1 MANSDMWTDLVEPV
15 ELTGYAR
22 ARLEDYERS
31 QNGSLVSYLPNEGIN
46 DIVARFEVGGSGLQP
61 VAEFLSY
68 DAETPLAS
76 LPGKQRVTI
85 ELPKLGL
92 KMRVSE
98 YEQLRAR
105 GNLTN
110 VLLRTSVERI
120 TERLVDA
127 ISDRME
133 FERGYAIENAA
144 LLIDDETG
152 FKQSGDWERA
162 TEHEVAATDSGGAF
176 WNDWDN
182 ADPIEQL
189 TRWQEQYIATNGFP
203 PGSMLTS
210 TSVLSNLQRHAS
222 LRVLASS
229 LAGAPAIV
237 TREAINSLLA
247 SYGLPPVVVYD
258 RQVHYGGA
266 VRKVLSPEFLFMLP
280 SPGGTVGGVK
290 LGATYWGTTLEAS
303 EPEYG
308 IGELERPGIVVGTWK
323 TRDPIAVWVHSAA
336 IGLAALGDA
345 NLSLRAQV
353 LPESS

>member
-1 MANSDMWTDLVEPV
+1 MWTELVEPV

-22 ARLEDYERS
+22 ARLEDYERQ
-31 QNGSLVSYLPNEGIN
+31 QNGSLSAYLPNEGLN
-46 DIVARFEVGGSGLQP
+46 DIVARFEVGGAGLQP
-61 VAEFLSY
+61 VAEFIGY
-68 DAETPLAS
+68 DTETPLAS
-76 LPGKQRVTI
+76 LPGTQRVTI

-98 YEQLRAR
+98 YEQLRAK
-105 GNLTN
+105 GNLSN

-133 FERGYAIENAA
+133 YERGYAIENAS

-152 FKQSGDWERA
+152 FKQTGDWQRDPS
-162 TEHEVAATDSGGAF
+162 HEVDASTSGAY
-176 WNDWDN
+176 WDDTN
-182 ADPIEQL
+182 ADPIEDL
-189 TRWQEQYIATNGFP
+189 ITWKEQYIATNGFA
-203 PGSMLTS
+203 PGSILTS
-210 TSVLSNLQRHAS
+210 TRVLTTLQRHAS

-229 LAGAPAIV
+229 LAGAPQIV
-237 TREAINSLLA
+237 TIDAVNGALA
-247 SYGLPPVVVYD
+247 AYGLPPITVYD
-258 RQVHYGGA
+258 RQVNFKGT
-266 VRKVLSPEFLFMLP
+266 VTKVLSPEFLFMLP

-308 IGELERPGIVVGTWK
+308 IGELDRPGIVVGAWK

-336 IGLAALGDA
+336 IGMAALGDA
-345 NLSLRAQV
+345 NLTLRAQV
-353 LPESS
+353 LAEGS

>member
-1 MANSDMWTDLVEPV
+1 MSADMWTDLVEPV

-22 ARLEDYERS
+22 ARLEEYERQ
-31 QNGSLVSYLPNEGIN
+31 QNGSLASFLPNEFLN
-46 DIVARFEVGGSGLQP
+46 DIVARFTVGGTGLQP

-76 LPGKQRVTI
+76 LPGAQRVTI

-105 GNLTN
+105 GNLSN
-110 VLLRTSVERI
+110 VVLRTSVERI

-127 ISDRME
+127 ISDRLE
-133 FERGYAIENAA
+133 YERGYAIENAA

-152 FKQSGDWERA
+152 FKQTGDWERDA
-162 TEHEVAATDSGGAF
+162 AHEVDATDTVGGEY
-176 WNDWDN
+176 WDDAN
-182 ADPIEQL
+182 ADPIRDL
-189 TRWQEQYIATNGFP
+189 ITWKEQYIATNGFA
-203 PGSMLTS
+203 PGAILTS
-210 TSVLSNLQRHAS
+210 TQVLTTLQRHAS

-229 LAGAPAIV
+229 LAGAPQIV
-237 TREAINSLLA
+237 TIDAVNGALA
-247 SYGLPPVVVYD
+247 AYGLPPIQVYD
-258 RQVHYGGA
+258 RQVNFRG
-266 VRKVLSPEFLFMLP
+266 VVTKVLSPQFLFMLP

-290 LGATYWGTTLEAS
+290 LGATYFGTTLEAA

-308 IGELERPGIVVGTWK
+308 IEELDRPGIVVGTWK

-336 IGLAALGDA
+336 IGLAVLGDA
-345 NLSLRAQV
+345 NLTLRAQV
-353 LPESS
+353 LAEGS

>member
-1 MANSDMWTDLVEPV
+1 MSADMWTELVEPV

-22 ARLEDYERS
+22 ARLEDYERQ
-31 QNGSLVSYLPNEGIN
+31 QNGSLAAYLPNEGLN
-46 DIVARFEVGGSGLQP
+46 DIVARFEVGATGLQP
-61 VAEFLSY
+61 VAEFIGY
-68 DAETPLAS
+68 DTETPLAS
-76 LPGKQRVTI
+76 LPGTQRVTI

-98 YEQLRAR
+98 YEQLRAK
-105 GNLTN
+105 GNLSN

-133 FERGYAIENAA
+133 YERGYAIENAS

-152 FKQSGDWERA
+152 FKQTGDWGRDPS
-162 TEHEVAATDSGGAF
+162 HEVDASTGTGEY
-176 WNDWDN
+176 WDHAN
-182 ADPIEQL
+182 ADPIEDL
-189 TRWQEQYIATNGFP
+189 ITWKEQYIATNGFA
-203 PGSMLTS
+203 PGSILTS
-210 TSVLSNLQRHAS
+210 TRVLTTLQRHAS

-229 LAGAPAIV
+229 LAGAPQIV
-237 TREAINSLLA
+237 TIDAVNGALA
-247 SYGLPPVVVYD
+247 AYGLPPITVYD
-258 RQVHYGGA
+258 RQVNFKGT
-266 VRKVLSPEFLFMLP
+266 VTKVLSPEFLFMLP

-308 IGELERPGIVVGTWK
+308 IGELDRPGIVVGTWK

-336 IGLAALGDA
+336 IGMAALGDA
-345 NLSLRAQV
+345 NLTLRAQV
-353 LPESS
+353 LAEGS

>member
-22 ARLEDYERS
+22 ARLEDYERQ
-31 QNGSLVSYLPNEGIN
+31 QNGSLAAYLPNDFLN
-46 DIVARFEVGGSGLQP
+46 DIVARFEVGGTGLQP
-61 VAEFLSY
+61 VAEYRSY

-76 LPGKQRVTI
+76 LPGTSRVTI
-85 ELPKLGL
+85 ELPPLGL

-105 GNLTN
+105 GNLSN

-127 ISDRME
+127 ISDRLE
-133 FERGYAIENAA
+133 YERGYAIENAS

-152 FKQSGDWERA
+152 FKQTGDWERA
-162 TEHEVAATDSGGAF
+162 AEHEVDATDDGGVY
-176 WNDWDN
+176 WDDWDD

-189 TRWQEQYIATNGFP
+189 TTWQEQYVATNGFP
-203 PGSMLTS
+203 PGSILTS
-210 TSVLSNLQRHAS
+210 TRVFTNLQRHAS

-229 LAGAPAIV
+229 LAGAPSIV
-237 TREAINSLLA
+237 TREAVNSMLN
-247 SYGLPPVVVYD
+247 SYGLPPISVYD
-258 RQVHYGGA
+258 RQVNLRGT
-266 VRKVLSPEFLFMLP
+266 VQKVLSPEYLFMLP
-280 SPGGTVGGVK
+280 TPGGTVGQVK
-290 LGATYWGTTLEAS
+290 LGQTYWGTTLEAN

-308 IGELERPGIVVGTWK
+308 IGELDRPGIVVGTWK
-323 TRDPIAVWVHSAA
+323 TRDPIGVFVHSAA
-336 IGLAALGDA
+336 IGLAVLGDA

-353 LPESS
+353 LPDSS

>member
-22 ARLEDYERS
+22 ARLEDYERQ
-31 QNGSLVSYLPNEGIN
+31 QNGSLVRWLPNETIP
-46 DIVARFEVGGSGLQP
+46 DIVARFEVGGTGLQP
-61 VAEFLSY
+61 VAEFRSY

-85 ELPKLGL
+85 ELPPLGL

-98 YEQLRAR
+98 YEQLRGR
-105 GNLTN
+105 GR
-110 VLLRTSVERI
+110 VSPEALRPSVERI

-133 FERGYAIENAA
+133 YERGFALENAS

-162 TEHEVAATDSGGAF
+162 PEHEVSADDGTGVF
-176 WNDWDN
+176 WDDTEN
-182 ADPIEQL
+182 ADAIEDL
-189 TRWQEQYIATNGFP
+189 IRWKEQYIATNGFP
-203 PGSMLTS
+203 PGVLLTS
-210 TSVLSNLQRHAS
+210 TVVATRLMRHAAF
-222 LRVLASS
+222 RTLASS

-237 TREAINSLLA
+237 TRAAVNQILA
-247 SYGLPPVVVYD
+247 DYELPALTTYD
-258 RQVHYGGA
+258 RQVNFRGT
-266 VRKVLSPEFLFMLP
+266 VTKVLSPEYLFMLP
-280 SPGGTVGGVK
+280 TPGGTVGGVN
-290 LGATYWGTTLEAS
+290 LGATYWGTTLES
-303 EPEYG
+303 GEPEYN
-308 IGELERPGIVVGTWK
+308 IQEEDRPGIVVGTWK
-323 TRDPIAVWVHSAA
+323 TRDPIALWVHSAA

-353 LPESS
+353 LPEGS